1 MSTWG
6 SDPHQ
11 PGELAQG
18 SLRWVRTTG
27 GGRSGSPA
35 AVVLRP
41 RLPAVPPVQAP
52 PPGCPLP
59 SLPWLPSLHAH
70 FPPPSSAPEC
80 HSAVRPSRD
89 AFVCSNG
96 RLTNLEGS
104 KGFPGTSDTRSSR
117 CAGREAHRG
126 REPPAAERG
135 WVLCPVPP
143 AFSAAGEWLGLR
155 KQCNIHRRL
164 ARGRPCAGSLPTH
177 SPAPSAGRRHETP

>member
-1 MSTWG
+1 MRLLCFG
-6 SDPHQ
+6 IPF
-11 PGELAQG
+11 
-18 SLRWVRTTG
+18 LRERPVAALKGAGIATLVHLG
-27 GGRSGSPA
+27 KRSSPA
-35 AVVLRP
+35 RGTGTGLSAVGAHHRWGQERVSR
-41 RLPAVPPVQAP
+41 RRSEAP

-96 RLTNLEGS
+96 RLTSLEGG

-117 CAGREAHRG
+117 CVGREAHHG

-135 WVLCPVPP
+135 
-143 AFSAAGEWLGLR
+143 
-155 KQCNIHRRL
+155 
-164 ARGRPCAGSLPTH
+164 
-177 SPAPSAGRRHETP
+177 